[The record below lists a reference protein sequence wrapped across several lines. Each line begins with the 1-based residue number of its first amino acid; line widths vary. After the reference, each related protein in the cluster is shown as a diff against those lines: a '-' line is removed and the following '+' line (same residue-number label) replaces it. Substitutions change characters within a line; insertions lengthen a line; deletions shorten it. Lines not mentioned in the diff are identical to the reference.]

1 MRFVR
6 SQKSPGG
13 EHPFVFHISKRE
25 KVVLL
30 STLRLYPLLDASY
43 HQLSRDPKTAGRAEQ
58 EWLEEAMEQQRQ
70 DQKKKLDQFFGN
82 DRLFFKDGK
91 GELQLTLTG
100 EQLEWLLRVLN
111 EIRVGSWVRLGRP
124 EMEAARKLQLSSEQ
138 AHFLASMELSGYFQA
153 ALLEAF
159 G

>member
-1 MRFVR
+1 MRFVH
-6 SQKSPGG
+6 SQKPESAGR
-13 EHPFVFHISKRE
+13 PFVFHISKRE

-30 STLRLYPLLDASY
+30 STLKLYPLLNGSY
-43 HQLSRDPKTAGRAEQ
+43 HRLSRSAKTVGSAEQ

-70 DQKKKLDQFFGN
+70 DHKKKLEQFFDN
-82 DRLFFKDGK
+82 DRRFFKDGK
-91 GELQLTLTG
+91 GDLQLTLTA

-124 EMEAARKLQLSSEQ
+124 EMEDARKLQLSSEQ
-138 AHFLASMELSGYFQA
+138 SHFLASMELSGYFQA

-159 G
+159 C